1 MGYFGYLAKQFSRAV
16 DSKVVTKKITI
27 EMTVVFQ
34 DGENPMEP
42 ASVDRDSLDYAV
54 SSMCEDFP
62 NYFNR
67 GGSKV
72 ALASNGNTTVVY
84 DYKVSYKSGAD
95 IMDGNYEEE
104 LEGV

>member
-1 MGYFGYLAKQFSRAV
+1 MAKQFSRAV
-16 DSKVVTKKITI
+16 DSRVVTKKITI

-42 ASVDRDSLDYAV
+42 ASVDRNSLDWAV

-62 NYFNR
+62 KYFND
-67 GGSKV
+67 GSV
-72 ALASNGNTTVVY
+72 IALASDAMTTGVS
-84 DYKVSYKSGAD
+84 DYKVSYKSGVD
-95 IMDGNYEEE
+95 IADGNYEEE